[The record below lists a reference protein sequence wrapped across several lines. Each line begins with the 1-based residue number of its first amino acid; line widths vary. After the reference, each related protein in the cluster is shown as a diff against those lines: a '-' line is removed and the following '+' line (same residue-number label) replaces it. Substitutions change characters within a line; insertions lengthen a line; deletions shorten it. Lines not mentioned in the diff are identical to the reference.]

1 MSTLSLALDT
11 PDLAHRY
18 DRVSVDRQ
26 FRAGKALVAKLGVRP
41 GERVLDVGA
50 GTGHLAE
57 HVARVV
63 GSTGSVL
70 GIDPLPLRIEM
81 ARRRAAANLA
91 FEVGD
96 ACALDGLPGE
106 HFDVVYL
113 NAVFHWLPEKLA
125 ALRHFH
131 RVLKG
136 GGRLGITT
144 TSKEHPNTVQAVRRR
159 VLSREP
165 YSRFREHEQGSAR
178 RVTLTE
184 LAELFEA
191 ARFEVRSID
200 IEPHVGHFGT
210 AEDAIEFSQASS
222 FGNFLG
228 HLPEDCRDQARREI
242 AAELEKL
249 RTPAGIP
256 HQGARI
262 VALGVKAVKAL

>member
-1 MSTLSLALDT
+1 MSNLSLALDT
-11 PDLAHRY
+11 PDLARRY
-18 DRVSVDRQ
+18 EHVSVDRQ
-26 FRAGKALVAKLGVRP
+26 FRAGKTLVAKLGVRS

-50 GTGHLAE
+50 GTGQLAE

-63 GSTGSVL
+63 GPTGSVL

-81 ARRRAAANLA
+81 ARRRAASNLA
-91 FEVGD
+91 FEVGN
-96 ACALDGLPGE
+96 AYALDGLPSE
-106 HFDVVYL
+106 YFDVVYL
-113 NAVFHWLPEKLA
+113 NAVFHWLPEKLP
-125 ALRHFH
+125 ALLQFH
-131 RVLKG
+131 RVLKP

-144 TSKEHPNTVQAVRRR
+144 GSKEHPNTVQAVRRR

-165 YSRFREHEQGSAR
+165 YSRFRGHEQGIAH

-184 LAELFEA
+184 LAELFDA
-191 ARFEVRSID
+191 ARFDVRSID

-210 AEDAIEFSQASS
+210 ADAAIEFSQASS

-228 HLPEDCRDQARREI
+228 HLPEDRRAQARREI
-242 AAELEKL
+242 ATELERL

-262 VALGVKAVKAL
+262 VALGVRAR